1 MRFGALKA
9 LLKTAS
15 LSGNR
20 LERSCTRRRLDARR
34 TRASNAS
41 QTILECVFPT
51 RVTQMPSMQAA
62 TGSRVVSRETQ
73 RPGFS
78 AVTTTGDID
87 ADARAERGTGRKSH
101 LQRDVID
108 LFRAG
113 KRFYIRQ
120 YAVAAAK
127 MSTRSGNA

>member
-9 LLKTAS
+9 LLKTS

-20 LERSCTRRRLDARR
+20 LERSCTRRRLDVRR

-41 QTILECVFPT
+41 QTILECVAPT
-51 RVTQMPSMQAA
+51 RVAQIPSRQAA

-78 AVTTTGDID
+78 AVTTTGAID
-87 ADARAERGTGRKSH
+87 ANARVERGAGRKSH

-113 KRFYIRQ
+113 KRFHIRQ
-120 YAVAAAK
+120 YAVVAAK

>member
-9 LLKTAS
+9 LLKTS

-20 LERSCTRRRLDARR
+20 LERSCTRRRLDVRR

-51 RVTQMPSMQAA
+51 RVAQMPSMQAT

-78 AVTTTGDID
+78 AVTTTGDND
-87 ADARAERGTGRKSH
+87 ANARVERGAGRKSH

-113 KRFYIRQ
+113 KRFHIRQ
-120 YAVAAAK
+120 YAVVAAK